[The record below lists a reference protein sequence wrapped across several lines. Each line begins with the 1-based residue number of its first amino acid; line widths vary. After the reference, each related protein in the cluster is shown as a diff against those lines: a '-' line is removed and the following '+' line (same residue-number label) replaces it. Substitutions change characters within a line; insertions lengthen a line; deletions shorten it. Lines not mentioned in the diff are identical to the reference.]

1 MNIMSNSKDAGVS
14 LKALMDKIA
23 ELEANLAAK
32 NQRKATLKVSEKG
45 ALSFYGLRRM
55 PITLY
60 LQEMETILG
69 MEAEIK
75 AFIKANDGKLSK
87 GRVKE

>member
-1 MNIMSNSKDAGVS
+1 MSNSKDAGVS
-14 LKALMDKIA
+14 LKDLMAKIA
-23 ELEANLAAK
+23 QLEADLAAK

-69 MEAEIK
+69 MEQEIK
-75 AFIKANDGKLSK
+75 AFIKANDSKLSK